1 MYQTP
6 QPSNRFTKGYIRDA
20 GVDIILDKSIV
31 FEPFQVT
38 VVDLN
43 VQLEVESENLALI
56 VPRSSAA
63 KQGLF
68 IATCPVDPD
77 YSGNVHAIV
86 FNATKNRVK
95 YAKGESF
102 CQYIVV
108 PFVMQKANCRKEG
121 TRTTSKFGETG
132 R

>member
-6 QPSNRFTKGYIRDA
+6 QPPSRFAKGYIRDA
-20 GVDIILDKSIV
+20 GVDILLDKDLV
-31 FEPFQVT
+31 FEPFQIT

-43 VQLEVESENLALI
+43 VQLEVEAETLALI

-77 YSGNVHAIV
+77 YNGNVHAIV
-86 FNATKNRVK
+86 FNASKNRVK
-95 YAKGESF
+95 YKQGESF
-102 CQYIVV
+102 CQYIMV
-108 PFVMQKANCRKEG
+108 PFVLQRANCKKEG